1 MPRSIDIQPRARSK
15 LIETA
20 RNSTTD
26 PRPPLPSSLFTLR
39 PSLSAEARVSASSM
53 TSTVSIMRRDAPHSP
68 RGTRPREFAHAKGW
82 NKERKRERGREER
95 ERRQFSKVRVRDDEF
110 LLVPIPPPL
119 FFRTYRTSR
128 LNGIIFSN

>member
-26 PRPPLPSSLFTLR
+26 RPPS

-68 RGTRPREFAHAKGW
+68 RGTRPREFAHVKGW
-82 NKERKRERGREER
+82 NKEREEGRGKNERGGNLAKCAYATMN
-95 ERRQFSKVRVRDDEF
+95 F
-110 LLVPIPPPL
+110 
-119 FFRTYRTSR
+119 Y
-128 LNGIIFSN
+128 